1 MKRNLFTALLFLC
14 SCPLVVLAQSNEKTI
29 TVEVSNP
36 WKQAKSDEP
45 VVINLNDIK
54 PGFRIKSATV
64 IDGTTE
70 IPSQLDD
77 LNGDRRADELAFVI
91 DLPAK
96 GKKTLK
102 ITL

>member
-54 PGFRIKSATV
+54 PGFRIKSANSNRWYYRNVHRNWMT
-64 IDGTTE
+64 
-70 IPSQLDD
+70 
-77 LNGDRRADELAFVI
+77 
-91 DLPAK
+91 
-96 GKKTLK
+96 
-102 ITL
+102 